1 MANRQLGKIKRVSR
15 PTDQREES
23 KGDRKMQGIAEML
36 RKIQFRKKW
45 FGGVDEADVWR
56 QIDELQKEYEKEL
69 LLQKERYRTLLRE
82 REAKITHLKKKLAD
96 AEWTWGDVDG

>member
-1 MANRQLGKIKRVSR
+1 MK
-15 PTDQREES
+15 P
-23 KGDRKMQGIAEML
+23 
-36 RKIQFRKKW
+36 
-45 FGGVDEADVWR
+45 DVWR

-96 AEWTWGDVDG
+96 AEWAWGDVDG